1 MVSERVNVYI
11 ITLAAMP
18 LNIRIVKKVELVAVY
33 FETRL
38 MMPHT
43 AIVAAY
49 TLVRPG
55 YGGLAVSAW
64 KV

>member
-18 LNIRIVKKVELVAVY
+18 MNIRIMKKVELIAVH

-38 MMPHT
+38 MVPHT

-49 TLVRPG
+49 TLV
-55 YGGLAVSAW
+55 
-64 KV
+64 